1 MSKKI
6 LLSIFASS
14 CFIQI
19 LSAQISKGSVLL
31 GGGIGLNTS
40 TAEQGSYKGKSN
52 GFFLNPAAGVAV
64 KNNLIVGGDLQF
76 NHSKNE
82 SLPNYSDKNQ
92 TYGAGF
98 FVRKYKLISGKFYFF
113 GQGRIGFSYSK
124 NENVQTTNYTTN
136 TKGWGTGFSIQPGI
150 SFAVNKRLH
159 IEAGFNDIVTASYQH
174 RKIEYTPLPNSERKE
189 NSFSIGTSL
198 SNFSSSLFF
207 GFRVLLN
214 KNSTTQP

>member
-1 MSKKI
+1 MCKKI
-6 LLSIFASS
+6 LLSVTAAF
-14 CFIQI
+14 CFLQI

-31 GGGIGLNTS
+31 GGGFGLNTS
-40 TAEQGSYKGKSN
+40 TAEQGGFKGKTN

-82 SLPNYSDKNQ
+82 SVPNYSDKNQ

-98 FVRKYKLISGKFYFF
+98 FVRKYKLITGKFYFF
-113 GQGRIGFSYSK
+113 GQGRIGLSYSK
-124 NENVQTTNYTTN
+124 GENVQTGNSITNS
-136 TKGWGTGFSIQPGI
+136 KGWGTGFSIQPGI

-174 RKIEYTPLPNSERKE
+174 RKIEYGAFSNSERKE
-189 NSFSIGTSL
+189 NNFSIATSL

-207 GFRVLLN
+207 GFRFLLN